1 MSGKT
6 VISNYLPYETITED
20 NYDEWKEYY
29 NTYLLSMY
37 DSLVKHISNKI
48 NADWESEQVFIKFCK
63 MVYNSSSKHIL
74 DI

>member
-6 VISNYLPYETITED
+6 VISNYLPYETVTED

-29 NTYLLSMY
+29 HTYLISMY
-37 DSLVKHISNKI
+37 NSLVKHISNKI
-48 NADWESEQVFIKFCK
+48 NADWEREQVFTKFCK